1 MSKNLLGNETSP
13 YLLQHK
19 DNPVHWRPWGTDAF
33 DEARRSGRP
42 VLLSVGYAACHW
54 CHVMAHESFENAEI
68 AALMNDLFVNIKVD
82 REERPDI
89 DNLYQT
95 ALSLLGEQGGWP
107 LTMFLNPDGKPFWG
121 GTYFPPE
128 PRYGRM
134 AFPQVLNRISEVYH
148 GESERVQQNAMALS
162 AAVARHAGPDTAA
175 GSRPTL
181 ADLDTAADYAL
192 RLIDPVNGGTHGA
205 PKFPQPALFRFLW
218 RAYRRN
224 RSEAHSGAVIRTLDA
239 LCQGG
244 IYDHLGGG
252 FARYSTDPVWLVPHF
267 EKMLYDN
274 AQLVDLLTE
283 AWQITGSDLYAARIR
298 ETIAWVLRDMRVGES
313 GTDDGDV
320 SARYA
325 FASAYDADSEGVE
338 GQYYVWALDEITRV
352 LGPEEA
358 SFFNMAYDVSA
369 AGNWEG
375 VTILNRSQAPDL
387 LDAEGEAR
395 LAAARSK
402 LLAHRGYRIPPLRDD
417 KVLADWNG
425 LMIAALARAA
435 GVFNEPGWLAA
446 ARTAF
451 DFIRGNHGES
461 GRFFHSWRAGAAR
474 HPAVIDDYA
483 NMSRAALTLFE
494 ATGEADYLHQAENWV
509 GIADTHYWDEQAGGY
524 FLTADDTE
532 SLIARPKTIH
542 DNAVPPGNG
551 TMLEVLARLFHLTG
565 KDAYRDRA
573 EALVAAFAVSPA
585 DNYVLMPS
593 LCMGLEALE
602 RPVQIV
608 IADAGDAGDLLR
620 AARDSAPPAHVL
632 SVTTAESALP
642 GGHPAVG
649 KGPVDGVSAAYVC
662 VGPTCGLPV
671 TDPSLLREELARL

>member
-19 DNPVHWRPWGTDAF
+19 DNPVHWRPWGSEAF

-42 VLLSVGYAACHW
+42 ILLSVGYAACHW
-54 CHVMAHESFENAEI
+54 CHVMAHESFENAKI

-134 AFPQVLNRISEVYH
+134 AFSQVLNRISEVYH
-148 GESERVQQNAMALS
+148 EESERVQQNAAALS
-162 AAVARHAGPDTAA
+162 AAVARHAGPEAAA
-175 GSRPTL
+175 GAGRPTL

-298 ETIAWVLRDMRVGES
+298 ETIEWVLRDMKVGDPAA
-313 GTDDGDV
+313 G
-320 SARYA
+320 YA

-338 GQYYVWALDEITRV
+338 GQYYVWALDEIARV

-358 SFFNMAYDVSA
+358 SFFNRTYDVSA

-375 VTILNRSQAPDL
+375 MTILNRSQAPDL

-395 LAAARSK
+395 LAASRAK
-402 LLAHRGYRIPPLRDD
+402 LLTHRSYRIPPLRDD

-435 GVFNEPGWLAA
+435 GVFDEPAWLEAA
-446 ARTAF
+446 CIAF
-451 DFIRGNHGES
+451 DFIRSNHGES
-461 GRFFHSWRAGAAR
+461 GRFHHSWRAGTAR
-474 HPAVIDDYA
+474 HPAIIDDYA

-494 ATGEADYLHQAENWV
+494 ATGETDYLRQAEIWV
-509 GIADTHYWDEQAGGY
+509 GIADTHYWDDTAGGY

-565 KDAYRDRA
+565 RIAYRDRA
-573 EALVAAFAVSPA
+573 EALAAAFAVSPA
-585 DNYVLMPS
+585 DTYVQMPS
-593 LCMGLEALE
+593 LCMGLETLE

-608 IADAGDAGDLLR
+608 IAYAGDAGDLLR
-620 AARDSAPPAHVL
+620 AARESAPPAHVL

-642 GGHPAVG
+642 DGHPAQG
-649 KGPVDGVSAAYVC
+649 KGPVDGRSAAYVC
-662 VGPTCGLPV
+662 VGPTCGMPV
-671 TDPSLLREELARL
+671 TDPNLLREELARL

>member
-1 MSKNLLGNETSP
+1 
-13 YLLQHK
+13 
-19 DNPVHWRPWGTDAF
+19 
-33 DEARRSGRP
+33 
-42 VLLSVGYAACHW
+42 
-54 CHVMAHESFENAEI
+54 MAHESFENPDI

-89 DNLYQT
+89 DTLYQT

-134 AFPQVLNRISEVYH
+134 AFPQVLTRIAKVYRE
-148 GESERVQQNAMALS
+148 ESERVQQNAAALS
-162 AAVARHAGPDTAA
+162 AAVARHAVPDRAA
-175 GSRPTL
+175 SGSRPTL
-181 ADLDTAADYAL
+181 ADLDAAADYAL
-192 RLIDPVNGGTHGA
+192 RLVDPVNGGTHGA

-218 RAYRRN
+218 RAYRRT
-224 RSEAHSGAVIRTLDA
+224 RSEALHGAVIRTLDA
-239 LCQGG
+239 LSQGG

-283 AWQITGSDLYAARIR
+283 AWQVTGSDLYEARIR
-298 ETIAWVLRDMRVGES
+298 ETIDWLMRDMKVGQPGQE
-313 GTDDGDV
+313 DDL
-320 SARYA
+320 STQYA

-338 GQYYVWALDEITRV
+338 GQYYVWDLDEVARI

-358 SFFNMAYDVSA
+358 SYFNTAYDVSA
-369 AGNWEG
+369 SGNWEG
-375 VTILNRSQAPDL
+375 MTILNRSRAPVL
-387 LDAEGEAR
+387 LDAEGEDR
-395 LAAARSK
+395 LAAARAK
-402 LLAHRGYRIPPLRDD
+402 LLAHRENRVPPLRDD

-425 LMIAALARAA
+425 LMIASLARAA
-435 GVFNEPGWLAA
+435 GVFDEPGWLEA

-451 DFIRGNHGES
+451 DFICRNHGEA
-461 GRFFHSWRAGAAR
+461 GRLHHSWRAGTAR

-483 NMSRAALTLFE
+483 NMSRAALSLFE
-494 ATGEADYLHQAENWV
+494 ATGEADYLRRAEKWV
-509 GIADTHYWDEQAGGY
+509 EIADTHYWDTEAGGY

-532 SLIARPKTIH
+532 SLIARPKTVH

-551 TMLEVLARLFHLTG
+551 VMLEVLARLFHLTG
-565 KDAYRDRA
+565 KAAYRDRA
-573 EALVAAFAVSPA
+573 EDLIAAFAVSPP
-585 DNYVLMPS
+585 DNYVMMPS

-608 IADAGDAGDLLR
+608 IAAAAGTDALLR
-620 AARDSAPPAHVL
+620 AARGSAPPAHVL
-632 SVTTAESALP
+632 TVITSETVLP
-642 GGHPAVG
+642 EGHPAQG
-649 KGPVDGVSAAYVC
+649 KGPVDGRAAVYVC

-671 TDPSLLREELARL
+671 TDANLLREELARL